1 MSRYTKLILVIGVV
15 VVCAAGA
22 ILSLAPAKNVE
33 HDGDAD
39 ALRTAGDLIQ
49 KQGMGSSYSIGAW
62 TNRFDVT
69 LDAALDTSD
78 AAIVAYQVCSEPK
91 IPVHRQ
97 WTARFFLADGHKVAE
112 CEINR

>member
-1 MSRYTKLILVIGVV
+1 MSRYTKLILVIGIV

-49 KQGMGSSYSIGAW
+49 KQGMGSTYSIGAW